1 VASQRGKEKE
11 GGVDMPKVMQLDKV
25 VVWDGNTAACQALRQ
40 AQIDVVAAYPITP
53 STPIVQNYGT
63 FVSNGY
69 IDGEFVLVESEHA
82 AMSACVGAAAA
93 GGRVATATS
102 SQGFALMVEVLYQA
116 SGMRLPI
123 VLNLVNRALA
133 SPLNIHGDHS
143 DMYLGRDTGWIHLC
157 AHNPQDA
164 YDLNLMAFKIAEDM
178 RVRIPVIVNQDG
190 FLCSHTAQ
198 TVRPINDEDAY
209 RFIGEYKEK
218 NPLFDFEHPP
228 TYGAQAE
235 EEWHYEHKAQL
246 HNALIESKEVI
257 KEVFAKF
264 KMLTGRSHSI
274 VESYDMDDAE
284 IAIFALGTTAESA
297 MFAVRNARK
306 NGIKAGVVTLK
317 LFRPFPFLEVADAL
331 QHTKAV
337 AIMDKSLPAGA
348 MGALFNEV
356 SAALYRTSTTNR
368 PILSNYI
375 YGLGERDLTQVDLK
389 TIIHEL
395 GENAKAGKLLTPA
408 QQFLGLRGPKLSY
421 Y

>member
-1 VASQRGKEKE
+1 
-11 GGVDMPKVMQLDKV
+11 MPKVMELDKV
-25 VVWDGNTAACQALRQ
+25 VVWDGNMAACQAMRQ

-69 IDGEFVLVESEHA
+69 IDGEFLLVESEHA

-143 DMYLGRDTGWIHLC
+143 DMYLGRDAGWINLC
-157 AHNPQDA
+157 AMNPQDA
-164 YDLNLMAFKIAEDM
+164 YDLNLLAFKIAEDM

-198 TVRPINDEDAY
+198 NVRPLSDEQAY
-209 RFIGEYKEK
+209 AFIGEYKEK
-218 NPLFDFEHPP
+218 NSLFNFEHPA

-246 HNALIESKEVI
+246 HNALMQSQAVIEEAFS
-257 KEVFAKF
+257 AF
-264 KMLTGRSHSI
+264 KALTNREHKV
-274 VESYDMDDAE
+274 VETYDMDDAE
-284 IAIFALGTTAESA
+284 VAIFALGTTAESA
-297 MFAVRNARK
+297 RVAAKTARK
-306 NGIKAGVVTLK
+306 NGIKAGVVSVK
-317 LFRPFPFLEVADAL
+317 VFRPFPYALVGDAIK
-331 QHTKAV
+331 HTKAV
-337 AIMDKSLPAGA
+337 GIMDKSLPAGA

-356 SAALYRTSTTNR
+356 GAALYQVPDSAH
-368 PILSNYI
+368 PVLSNYI
-375 YGLGERDLTQVDLK
+375 YGLGERDITQVDLVEIFK
-389 TIIHEL
+389 EL
-395 GENAKAGKLLTPA
+395 DSNAKAGKLTHPT
-408 QQFLGLRGPKLSY
+408 QQFIGLRGPRMSFY
-421 Y
+421 

>member
-1 VASQRGKEKE
+1 
-11 GGVDMPKVMQLDKV
+11 MPKVMELDKV
-25 VVWDGNTAACQALRQ
+25 VVWDGNMAACQAMRQ

-69 IDGEFVLVESEHA
+69 IDGEFLLVESEHA

-143 DMYLGRDTGWIHLC
+143 DMYLGRDAGWINLC
-157 AHNPQDA
+157 AMNPQDA
-164 YDLNLMAFKIAEDM
+164 YDLNLLAFKIAEDM

-198 TVRPINDEDAY
+198 NVRPLSDEQAY
-209 RFIGEYKEK
+209 SFIGEYKEK
-218 NPLFDFEHPP
+218 NSLFNFEHPA

-246 HNALIESKEVI
+246 HNALMRSQAVIEEAFS
-257 KEVFAKF
+257 AF
-264 KMLTGRSHSI
+264 KALTNREHKI
-274 VESYDMDDAE
+274 VETYDMDDAE
-284 IAIFALGTTAESA
+284 VAIFALGTTAESA
-297 MFAVRNARK
+297 RVAAKTARK
-306 NGIKAGVVTLK
+306 NGIKAGVVSVK
-317 LFRPFPFLEVADAL
+317 VFRPFPYAL
-331 QHTKAV
+331 VGEALKHTKAV
-337 AIMDKSLPAGA
+337 GIMDKSLPAGA

-356 SAALYRTSTTNR
+356 GAALYQVPDSAH
-368 PILSNYI
+368 PVLSNYI
-375 YGLGERDLTQVDLK
+375 YGLGERDITQVDLVE
-389 TIIHEL
+389 IFREL
-395 GENAKAGKLLTPA
+395 DANAKAGKLTHPT
-408 QQFLGLRGPKLSY
+408 QQFIGLRGPKMSFY
-421 Y
+421 

>member
-1 VASQRGKEKE
+1 
-11 GGVDMPKVMQLDKV
+11 MPKVMELDKV
-25 VVWDGNTAACQALRQ
+25 VVWDGNMAACQAMRQ

-69 IDGEFVLVESEHA
+69 IDGEFLLVESEHA

-143 DMYLGRDTGWIHLC
+143 DMYLGRDAGWINLC
-157 AHNPQDA
+157 AMNPQDA
-164 YDLNLMAFKIAEDM
+164 YDLNLLAFKIAEDM
-178 RVRIPVIVNQDG
+178 RVRIPMIVNQDG

-198 TVRPINDEDAY
+198 NVRPLSDEQAY
-209 RFIGEYKEK
+209 SFIGEYKEK
-218 NPLFDFEHPP
+218 NSLFNFEHPA

-246 HNALIESKEVI
+246 HNALMHSQAVIEEAFS
-257 KEVFAKF
+257 AF
-264 KMLTGRSHSI
+264 KALTNREHKV
-274 VESYDMDDAE
+274 VETYDMDDAE
-284 IAIFALGTTAESA
+284 VAIFALGTTAESA
-297 MFAVRNARK
+297 RVAAKTARK
-306 NGIKAGVVTLK
+306 NGIKAGVVSLK
-317 LFRPFPFLEVADAL
+317 VFRPFPYAL
-331 QHTKAV
+331 VGEALKHTKAV
-337 AIMDKSLPAGA
+337 GIMDKSLPAGA

-356 SAALYRTSTTNR
+356 GAALYQVPDSAH
-368 PILSNYI
+368 PVLSNYI
-375 YGLGERDLTQVDLK
+375 YGLGERDITQVDLVEIFK
-389 TIIHEL
+389 EL
-395 GENAKAGKLLTPA
+395 DSNAKAGKLTHPT
-408 QQFLGLRGPKLSY
+408 QQFIGLRGPRMSFY
-421 Y
+421 

>member
-1 VASQRGKEKE
+1 
-11 GGVDMPKVMQLDKV
+11 MPKVMELDKV
-25 VVWDGNTAACQALRQ
+25 VVWDGNMAACQAMRQ

-69 IDGEFVLVESEHA
+69 IDGEFLLVESEHA

-143 DMYLGRDTGWIHLC
+143 DMYLGRDAGWINLC
-157 AHNPQDA
+157 AMNPQDA
-164 YDLNLMAFKIAEDM
+164 YDLNLLAFKIAEDM
-178 RVRIPVIVNQDG
+178 CVRIPVIVNQDG

-198 TVRPINDEDAY
+198 NVRPLSDEQAY
-209 RFIGEYKEK
+209 SFIGEYKEK
-218 NPLFDFEHPP
+218 NSLFNFEHPA

-246 HNALIESKEVI
+246 HNALMHSQAVIEEAFS
-257 KEVFAKF
+257 AF
-264 KMLTGRSHSI
+264 KALTNREHKV
-274 VESYDMDDAE
+274 VETYDMDDAE
-284 IAIFALGTTAESA
+284 VAIFALGTTAESA
-297 MFAVRNARK
+297 RVAAKTARK
-306 NGIKAGVVTLK
+306 NGIKAGVVSLK
-317 LFRPFPFLEVADAL
+317 VFRPFPYALVGDAL
-331 QHTKAV
+331 KHTKAV
-337 AIMDKSLPAGA
+337 GIMDKSLPAGA

-356 SAALYRTSTTNR
+356 GAALYQVPDSAH
-368 PILSNYI
+368 PVLSNYI
-375 YGLGERDLTQVDLK
+375 YGLGERDITQVDLVEIFK
-389 TIIHEL
+389 EL
-395 GENAKAGKLLTPA
+395 DANAKAGKLTHPT
-408 QQFLGLRGPKLSY
+408 QQFIGLRGPKMSFY
-421 Y
+421 

>member
-1 VASQRGKEKE
+1 
-11 GGVDMPKVMQLDKV
+11 MPKVMELDKV
-25 VVWDGNTAACQALRQ
+25 VVWDGNMAACQAMRQ

-69 IDGEFVLVESEHA
+69 IDGEFLLVESEHA

-143 DMYLGRDTGWIHLC
+143 DMYLGRDAGWINLC
-157 AHNPQDA
+157 AMNPQDA
-164 YDLNLMAFKIAEDM
+164 YDLNLLAFKIAEDM

-198 TVRPINDEDAY
+198 NVRPLSDEQAY
-209 RFIGEYKEK
+209 SFIGEYKEK
-218 NPLFDFEHPP
+218 NSLFNFEHPA

-246 HNALIESKEVI
+246 HNALMRSQAVIEEAFS
-257 KEVFAKF
+257 AF
-264 KMLTGRSHSI
+264 KTLTNREHKV
-274 VESYDMDDAE
+274 VEAYDMDDAE
-284 IAIFALGTTAESA
+284 VAIFALGTTAESA
-297 MFAVRNARK
+297 RVAAKTARK
-306 NGIKAGVVTLK
+306 NGIKAGVVSLK
-317 LFRPFPFLEVADAL
+317 VFRPFPYAL
-331 QHTKAV
+331 VGEALKHTKAV
-337 AIMDKSLPAGA
+337 GIMDKSLPAGA

-356 SAALYRTSTTNR
+356 GAALYQVPDSAH
-368 PILSNYI
+368 PVLSNYI
-375 YGLGERDLTQVDLK
+375 YGLGERDITQVDLVEIFK
-389 TIIHEL
+389 EL
-395 GENAKAGKLLTPA
+395 DSNAKAGKLTHPT
-408 QQFLGLRGPKLSY
+408 QQFIGLRGPKMSFY
-421 Y
+421 

>member
-1 VASQRGKEKE
+1 
-11 GGVDMPKVMQLDKV
+11 MPKVMELDKV
-25 VVWDGNTAACQALRQ
+25 VVWDGNMAACQAMRQ

-69 IDGEFVLVESEHA
+69 IDGEFLLVESEHA

-143 DMYLGRDTGWIHLC
+143 DMYLGRDAGWINLC
-157 AHNPQDA
+157 AMNPQDA
-164 YDLNLMAFKIAEDM
+164 YDLNLLAFKIAEDM

-198 TVRPINDEDAY
+198 NVRPLSDEQAY
-209 RFIGEYKEK
+209 AFIGEYKEK
-218 NPLFDFEHPP
+218 NSLFNFEHPA

-246 HNALIESKEVI
+246 HNALMHSQAVIEEAFS
-257 KEVFAKF
+257 AF
-264 KMLTGRSHSI
+264 KALTNREHKI
-274 VESYDMDDAE
+274 VETYDMDDAE
-284 IAIFALGTTAESA
+284 VAIFALGTTAESA
-297 MFAVRNARK
+297 RVAAKTARK
-306 NGIKAGVVTLK
+306 NGIKAGVVSLK
-317 LFRPFPFLEVADAL
+317 VFRPFPYALVGDAL
-331 QHTKAV
+331 KHTKAV
-337 AIMDKSLPAGA
+337 GIMDKSVPAGA

-356 SAALYRTSTTNR
+356 GAALYQVLDSAR
-368 PILSNYI
+368 PVLINYI
-375 YGLGERDLTQVDLK
+375 YGLGERDITQVDLVEIFK
-389 TIIHEL
+389 EL
-395 GENAKAGKLLTPA
+395 DSNAKAGKLTHPT
-408 QQFLGLRGPKLSY
+408 QQFIGLRGPKMSFY
-421 Y
+421 